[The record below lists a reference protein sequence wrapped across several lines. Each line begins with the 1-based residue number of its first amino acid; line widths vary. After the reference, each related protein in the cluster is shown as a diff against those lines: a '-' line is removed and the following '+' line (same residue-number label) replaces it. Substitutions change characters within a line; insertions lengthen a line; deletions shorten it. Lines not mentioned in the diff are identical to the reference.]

1 MRWSVMNSTLG
12 NSSNQLHSYSE
23 RLARNPATTL
33 NVPISHEQ
41 FNEQV
46 VSFTNDIE
54 NAFLALKHNGKWQ
67 IDAELAAPDSSRLRA
82 VVDGTIQLIAGDDAP
97 ELAKLTVKYK
107 LCADSFSEFL
117 AVEHSSIAL
126 KARIENSPIIRWEY
140 DRDAR
145 SKPSSHVQVHAHRGA
160 LSHILS
166 QLGHETPHII
176 ESLHLPMGGD
186 RFRPC
191 LEDVMEFLISD
202 CGFPGA
208 QDWRRVVREGRA
220 KWRRIQTRAA
230 VRDSPSEAVS
240 QLEAM
245 GYTVTPPVE
254 GEPPERVDK
263 LNSW

>member
-1 MRWSVMNSTLG
+1 
-12 NSSNQLHSYSE
+12 
-23 RLARNPATTL
+23 
-33 NVPISHEQ
+33 VPISHEK

-46 VSFTNDIE
+46 VNFLYDVE
-54 NAFLALKHNGKWQ
+54 NAFLALRHNDTWELEG
-67 IDAELAAPDSSRLRA
+67 ELASPDSSRLRA
-82 VVDGTIQLIAGDDAP
+82 VVDGSVELTAGDDGP
-97 ELAKLTVKYK
+97 VLAKLTVIYK

-126 KARIENSPIIRWEY
+126 KAEIENSPIIRWEY

-145 SKPSSHVQVHAHRGA
+145 SKPSSHVQVTAHRGA

-166 QLGHETPHII
+166 QLGHETPHLI

-191 LEDVMEFLISD
+191 LEDVVEFLIRD

-208 QDWRRVVREGRA
+208 QDWRRIVRDGRA

-230 VRDSPSEAVS
+230 VRDSPSEAVA
-240 QLEAM
+240 QLKAM
-245 GYTVTPPVE
+245 GYDVTSPEE
-254 GEPPERVDK
+254 GERSERTDK
-263 LNSW
+263 LTGW